1 MDLRQI
7 EELLPFYALDAL
19 NDEERELVE
28 AYLKEHPEAR
38 RQVEEMESAVSA
50 LPYGVPPTE
59 PSPHSKEA
67 LMRRVAADQRATSST
82 RQQASRPRVMR
93 LGNIFQA
100 FSMGVAIVAIVWAV
114 ILNTQLAQLRNEV
127 LTLRN
132 AIVAQANSLEQ
143 IDELR
148 NEVSTLRNAVVAQA
162 NSLEQINQSVDQIN
176 ARLPQEI
183 PAAVV
188 TISLRGTD
196 VQPQA
201 QGQLIVDPNSE
212 SAVLVIAGLDKLEA
226 GKTYQVWLID
236 GGTPVSAGL
245 LTVDENG
252 QGVFIVTSEAAI
264 GSFNALGISIEPE
277 GGSPQPTGD
286 IVVLSEL

>member
-7 EELLPFYALDAL
+7 EELLVFYALDAL
-19 NDEERELVE
+19 NDEEKELVE
-28 AYLKEHPEAR
+28 AYLKGHPEAR
-38 RQVEEMESAVSA
+38 RQVEEMGRAVSA
-50 LPYGVPPTE
+50 LPYSVSPVE
-59 PSPHSKEA
+59 PSPRTKEA
-67 LMRRVAADQRATSST
+67 LMRRVAADQRATFT
-82 RQQASRPRVMR
+82 MQEQPSRPRGLR

-100 FSMGVAIVAIVWAV
+100 LSLGVAILAIVWAV

-143 IDELR
+143 IEELR
-148 NEVSTLRNAVVAQA
+148 NEVSTLRKAVVAQA
-162 NSLEQINQSVDQIN
+162 NSIEQINQSVDKIN
-176 ARLPQEI
+176 AKLPQEI
-183 PAAVV
+183 PSAVV
-188 TISLRGTD
+188 TISLKGTD

-201 QGQLIVDPNSE
+201 QGQLIADPNSE
-212 SAVLVIAGLDKLEA
+212 SAVLVISGLDQLEA

-245 LTVDENG
+245 LRVDENG
-252 QGVFIVTSEAAI
+252 QGVFIVDSEEAI

>member
-1 MDLRQI
+1 MDKQI
-7 EELLPFYALDAL
+7 EELFAFYALDAL
-19 NDEERELVE
+19 NNEEKELVE

-38 RQVEEMESAVSA
+38 QQIEEMGSAVSA
-50 LPYGVPPTE
+50 LSYGVPPVD
-59 PSPHSKEA
+59 PSPRSKET
-67 LMRRVAADQRATSST
+67 LMRRVAADQRATSSM
-82 RQQASRPRVMR
+82 REQESRPRVMR

-143 IDELR
+143 I
-148 NEVSTLRNAVVAQA
+148 
-162 NSLEQINQSVDQIN
+162 NQSVDQIN
-176 ARLPQEI
+176 AKLPQEI
-183 PAAVV
+183 PSAVV
-188 TISLRGTD
+188 TISLKGTD

-212 SAVLVIAGLDKLEA
+212 SAVLVIAGLDQLEA

-245 LTVDENG
+245 LTADENG

>member
-1 MDLRQI
+1 MDKQI
-7 EELLPFYALDAL
+7 EELLSFYALDAL
-19 NDEERELVE
+19 NDEEKELVE

-38 RQVEEMESAVSA
+38 PQVEEMGNAVSA
-50 LPYGVPPTE
+50 LAYAVPPVD
-59 PSPHSKEA
+59 PSPRSKEA
-67 LMRRVAADQRATSST
+67 LMRRVAADQRAASVT
-82 RQQASRPRVMR
+82 RNQHSQSRE
-93 LGNIFQA
+93 LKAGNIFQV
-100 FSMGVAIVAIVWAV
+100 FSMAVAIVAIVWAV
-114 ILNTQLAQLRNEV
+114 ILNTQLGQLRNEV

-132 AIVAQANSLEQ
+132 AIVAQAS
-143 IDELR
+143 
-148 NEVSTLRNAVVAQA
+148 
-162 NSLEQINQSVDQIN
+162 SLEQINQSVDQIN
-176 ARLPQEI
+176 AKLPQEI
-183 PAAVV
+183 PSAVL
-188 TISLRGTD
+188 TISLKGTD

-212 SAVLVIAGLDKLEA
+212 SAVLVIAGLDQLEA

-252 QGVFIVTSEAAI
+252 QGVFIVTSEEAI